1 MNATADETMVGEEG
15 YPTGCAAG
23 VSRLGIP
30 SIHTRGEEPNAQIQ
44 QAPVQVQ
51 P

>member
-1 MNATADETMVGEEG
+1 MNVTAKTIVDEDAS
-15 YPTGCAAG
+15 PTGRAGG
-23 VSRLGIP
+23 VSELGIP
-30 SIHTRGEEPNAQIQ
+30 SIHTEGEDPSAQIQ